1 MFMPELALCEFPPNM
16 FSFSKIRIFNSFC
29 CFNDYNE
36 AAIPERPEPTITRSN
51 YSMIV
56 LLYTT
61 LIKIKQFNMIV
72 IINFTIYS
80 FCKKY

>member
-61 LIKIKQFNMIV
+61 LFKIKHSYI
-72 IINFTIYS
+72 TILKIQV
-80 FCKKY
+80 F